1 MQSIIVYRNPLE
13 AAIWEGMSNGNF
25 FPFIVATFVCVFAV
39 ILYSEIETKIYRKL
53 NKRNNSS
60 TGVVIV
66 AALSYIG
73 TVYWMWL

>member
-25 FPFIVATFVCVFAV
+25 FPFIVASFVCVFFV
-39 ILYSEIETKIYRKL
+39 MIYSSIEQKIYRKN
-53 NKRNNSS
+53 NKRNTSN

-66 AALSYIG
+66 AAISYIG
-73 TVYWMWL
+73 TVYLMWL